1 MNKQR
6 FRNILVVRTDR
17 IGDVILS
24 LPMIPALRSSFPEA
38 RISMLVRS
46 YTRELAEGQEGVS
59 EVLCYD
65 NNGSPRSFFSL
76 LSEFRNRRFEVAVV
90 AYPRFRIALLL
101 YLARIPTRIATGFRW
116 YSFLFNKRVYEHRK
130 TAAKHEAEY
139 NLGLLAPLGCAI
151 PKKILPV
158 LRTTAKD
165 RSVAANVLKE
175 LHLTGKSRIVVL
187 HPGSGGSARDWKPEN
202 FSALAAELERR
213 SFDVVVT
220 GGKGEEAL
228 VRNVVERAGGK
239 VRSLVG
245 RLSLMELA
253 AVVRSARVFVS
264 NSTGTLHIAAAVGT
278 PVVAFYP
285 PVLVASPQ
293 RWGPL
298 TDKKVVFVPD
308 RNRCPLCKGGE
319 CQSNVCMDQ
328 ITVAMVVEQVLTL
341 AGSPRTARKRS

>member
-24 LPMIPALRSSFPEA
+24 LPMIPVLRSNFPDA
-38 RISMLVRS
+38 KISMLVRA
-46 YTRELAEGQEGVS
+46 YTRELAEGQEGVW

-65 NNGSPRSFFSL
+65 QSGSPRPFFSL
-76 LSEFRNRRFEVAVV
+76 LSEFRSKRFDVSVV
-90 AYPRFRIALLL
+90 AFPRFRIALLL
-101 YLARIPTRIATGFRW
+101 FLARIPVRIATGFRW
-116 YSFLFNKRVYEHRK
+116 YSFLFNERIYEHRK

-139 NLGLLAPLGCAI
+139 NLALLGPLGCEI
-151 PKKILPV
+151 PKTIRPV
-158 LRTTAKD
+158 LLTTEKD
-165 RSVAANVLKE
+165 RSTAAAALKN
-175 LHLTGKSRIVVL
+175 LRLNGRRNIVVL

-202 FSALAAELERR
+202 FSALAVALERR
-213 SFDVVVT
+213 GLIVVVT

-228 VRNVVERAGGK
+228 VQEVVSGAGGK
-239 VRSLVG
+239 VWSLVG
-245 RLSLMELA
+245 ALSLMELA
-253 AVVRSARVFVS
+253 AFVRFARVFVS

-298 TDKKVVFVPD
+298 TDKKAVFVPD
-308 RNRCPLCKGGE
+308 RNRCQLCKGGE

-328 ITVAMVVEQVLTL
+328 ITVAMVVEQVIKF
-341 AGSPRTARKRS
+341 AGLRKTVRRRS